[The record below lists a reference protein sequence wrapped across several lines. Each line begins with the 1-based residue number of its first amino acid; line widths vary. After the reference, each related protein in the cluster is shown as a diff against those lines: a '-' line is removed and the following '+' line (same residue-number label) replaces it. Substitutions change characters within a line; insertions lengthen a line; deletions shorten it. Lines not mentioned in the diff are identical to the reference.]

1 MKSLLNKNINENN
14 HIIQLIDYQRILSF
28 DNNVIYE
35 FIYNLYE
42 QNLSY
47 IISENHQLGFNI
59 SIIKKIAKQ
68 LSIALNCLNKNN
80 IPVYFFNKIIKCKLI
95 FKFNKNKCN
104 IKVINLNTDNIKI
117 SKYTFETISKYK
129 DLPINAIYEKEVIK
143 NDKNGNILFEQKSED
158 KNLIKNKSK
167 ELNEEIKYINLT
179 DIDIQINCNLRLY
192 NDYFLDNEYILSN
205 LSPELLL
212 HCSDSYD
219 KNDIWALEY
228 VLLELYTG
236 HIIFQS
242 SSLHEHLS
250 KIEKLCDHFST
261 LMYKELKNENKD
273 NFKIFEKCTKIGHDD
288 YVINIKK
295 CGDEYN
301 KVKNPCKIH
310 QKLMK

>member
-1 MKSLLNKNINENN
+1 M
-14 HIIQLIDYQRILSF
+14 
-28 DNNVIYE
+28 
-35 FIYNLYE
+35 
-42 QNLSY
+42 
-47 IISENHQLGFNI
+47 
-59 SIIKKIAKQ
+59 
-68 LSIALNCLNKNN
+68 
-80 IPVYFFNKIIKCKLI
+80 
-95 FKFNKNKCN
+95 
-104 IKVINLNTDNIKI
+104 NTDNIKI

-129 DLPINAIYEKEVIK
+129 DLSINAIYEKEVIK